1 VALPSHD
8 RPETE
13 ALALTRLVRW
23 WGRRYGRP
31 VSSLRGAAD
40 VKSSNRR
47 SASLQTRLETLTL
60 SAAPARADYHGAA
73 HRWLLFAALA
83 EDI

>member
-31 VSSLRGAAD
+31 VCSLRGTAD
-40 VKSSNRR
+40 GKSSNRR

-60 SAAPARADYHGAA
+60 SRHPPAPTITELRIVDFCS
-73 HRWLLFAALA
+73 RLLLRT
-83 EDI
+83 